1 MPHTTGPLNIEP
13 RIVMPAPL
21 GGPEAGRVARSALC
35 EALYHVPR
43 QGCVERG
50 CNMKV

>member
-1 MPHTTGPLNIEP
+1 MPHTTGPRNIEP